1 MNNYNDRKI
10 HGWNGDECPVH
21 PKSEVRVWVRCGVSD
36 TGNAGDFSWDH
47 KKQLT
52 DIIAFQVTKPY
63 VEPKVVWVNEYH
75 HGGGLA
81 YISEEEAKSNAGK
94 AVKRIAVKYVEAN
107 E

>member
-10 HGWNGDECPVH
+10 YGWNGDECPVH

-63 VEPKVVWVNEYH
+63 AEPKVIWVNEYKA
-75 HGGGLA
+75 GL
-81 YISEEEAKSNAGK
+81 ISYYSESEAKRAKSPNP
-94 AVKRIAVKYVEAN
+94 VRIAVKYVEAN